1 MFRRHPTREL
11 AAYYDD
17 QVSPE
22 RHRWIAQHLAACVEC
37 RAELEQI
44 VFAAHLVEKLP
55 RSTAPESLYRSF
67 EEALSVASPLRAG
80 RRGWPQAAALALVGL
95 ALVVFAWYFVFRQPL
110 QLAAATSRPSAL
122 ESYAVAE
129 HAKRMAG
136 KADWQ
141 LKTSDGRRLQEWLMT
156 RSGLF
161 AHLPNKRPE
170 EDAGH
175 FVLSGSK
182 LLLADGFTAAVIGY
196 EIDGQPVTL
205 LTAQLSQVSDA
216 PAEARFSKNVLY
228 RSEPERGFRVLT
240 WSTEG
245 QAYVMVSSL
254 PGFGQQGCFLCHTTR
269 ARRELISRMNP
280 P

>member
-11 AAYYDD
+11 AAYHDN

-22 RHRWIAQHLAACVEC
+22 RHRWIAQHLASCAEC
-37 RAELEQI
+37 RAELEEI
-44 VFAAHLVEKLP
+44 AFAARLVEKLP
-55 RSTAPESLYRSF
+55 RSTAPESLLRSV
-67 EEALSVASPLRAG
+67 EEALSVSSSWRAG
-80 RRGWPQAAALALVGL
+80 RRGWPQAAAVALGGL
-95 ALVVFAWYFVFRQPL
+95 AVVVLAWYFVFRQPL
-110 QLAAATSRPSAL
+110 YLAAATSPPSAL
-122 ESYAVAE
+122 ESYAVAD
-129 HAKRMAG
+129 HAKRIAG
-136 KADWQ
+136 TANWQ

-161 AHLPNKRPE
+161 AHLPDKRPD

-175 FVLSGSK
+175 FVLSGAK
-182 LLLADGFTAAVIGY
+182 LLLANGLAAAVIGY

-205 LTAQLSQVSDA
+205 VTARLSQVPDA

-245 QAYVMVSSL
+245 QAYAMVSSL

-280 P
+280 R